1 MDQQL
6 CIPGISSPGMTAVAL
21 LLVAFVALVLNG
33 ARAFRP
39 PRLLVVKNASSRLH
53 STLITKYETM
63 SDLDSGFDY
72 KKSDKLPWLGEK
84 GYKKWTYKTSAGAV
98 HQINFI
104 DLGKEEGKKKK
115 PLLLIH
121 GFGAICYHWRY
132 NIPILA
138 RDYHVY
144 AIDLL
149 GFGLSDK
156 PVQDYPAEVWRDQ
169 AVAFIKEVIYPET
182 KEAVT
187 VAGNS
192 LGGFTALYTAASLG
206 KELVNGCILINAAGR
221 FRGEVVEKEEDK
233 TSIAFQLKKTFQKF
247 VIGLSFVYTKQPLRI
262 KQVLKQVYPVSPD
275 MVDDDLVESI
285 QIPALNK
292 NAAEVFYR
300 VITSN
305 GNGPATFTDDLLKK
319 LSAPLLLLWGSQ
331 DPWIRPSS
339 ADRIQ
344 TLLPSAIR
352 INVEAGHCGHDEKPK
367 EFNEE
372 IKKFME
378 LIK

>member
-1 MDQQL
+1 M
-6 CIPGISSPGMTAVAL
+6 SFL
-21 LLVAFVALVLNG
+21 LLFHVALVFGGTLIH
-33 ARAFRP
+33 AFRP
-39 PRLLVVKNASSRLH
+39 PKAAMVVRNGSSRLH
-53 STLITKYETM
+53 SSTVATKIETM
-63 SDLDSGFDY
+63 SDLDSNFDY
-72 KKSDKLPWLGEK
+72 NNVDKLPWLGEK
-84 GYKKWTYKTSAGAV
+84 GYKKWTYKAADGGV

-104 DLGKEEGKKKK
+104 DMGKESGKKKK

-121 GFGAICYHWRY
+121 GFGASCYHWRY

-138 RDYHVY
+138 RDFHVY

-169 AVAFIKEVIYPET
+169 AVAFIQEVIYPET
-182 KEAVT
+182 KQAVT

-206 KELVNGCILINAAGR
+206 KDLVNGCILINAAGR
-221 FRGEVVEKEEDK
+221 FRGESDGDKEDRS
-233 TSIAFQLKKTFQKF
+233 SIAFQLKKAFQKF

-262 KQVLKQVYPVSPD
+262 KQVLKQVYPVSPE
-275 MVDDDLVESI
+275 MVDDELVESI
-285 QIPALNK
+285 QIPSLNK

-305 GNGPATFTDDLLKK
+305 GNGPATYTDDLLKR

-344 TLLPSAIR
+344 ALLPSALR

-367 EFNEE
+367 EFNQE
-372 IKKFME
+372 IKNF
-378 LIK
+378 LQAI